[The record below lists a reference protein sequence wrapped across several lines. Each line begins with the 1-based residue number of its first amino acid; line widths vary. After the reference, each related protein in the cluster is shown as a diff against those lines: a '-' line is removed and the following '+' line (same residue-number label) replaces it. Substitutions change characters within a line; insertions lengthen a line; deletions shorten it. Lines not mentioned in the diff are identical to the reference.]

1 MRTAGAAI
9 RVLCWTVDEGV
20 RTLRIGDLD
29 LGVPVYLAPMAG
41 VTNEAF
47 RRLCHEQGATVVMS
61 EMVSARALAMGNE
74 RTEAMLGVAADE
86 HPVAV
91 QLFGSEPDIVAEAA
105 VRAEAAGADMVD
117 LNLGCPVE
125 KIVKGGNG
133 AALLREPER
142 AAAVVERAARAL
154 KVPFTVK
161 MRAGWDSVTAP
172 EVARRLAGAGAR
184 AVAVHCRTRAQ
195 QYTGTADWT
204 ILERVREAVPD
215 DVYVIGNGDVKS
227 AADALRVVRQH
238 GADGVMVGRGALGN
252 PWLFAEIA
260 EGLRTGRPAPPA
272 DTTYERRLDTLLR
285 HFELLR
291 ALKGE
296 ALAVVEIRRH
306 AAHYVRGMPLAADE
320 RVRLMQC
327 PTAVS
332 FVAEVERYR
341 WEIARAPAPDGGGNG
356 LAGAQ
361 GR

>member
-1 MRTAGAAI
+1 MR
-9 RVLCWTVDEGV
+9 L
-20 RTLRIGDLD
+20 GDLD
-29 LGVPVYLAPMAG
+29 LGLPVYLAPMAG

-61 EMVSARALAMGNE
+61 EMVSARALVMGNE
-74 RTEAMLGVAADE
+74 RTEAMLGVAPDE

-91 QLFGSEPDIVAEAA
+91 QLFGSEPDVVAEAA

-133 AALLREPER
+133 AALMREPER
-142 AAAVVERAARAL
+142 AAAVVARAARVL

-172 EVARRLAGAGAR
+172 DVARRLAGSGAR

-195 QYTGTADWT
+195 QYTGSADWT

-215 DVYVIGNGDVKS
+215 DVYVIGNGDVRS
-227 AADALRVVRQH
+227 ADDALRMVRQH

-260 EGLRTGRPAPPA
+260 QALRAGEAPPA
-272 DTTYERRLDTLLR
+272 SQTSHGPRLDTLLR

-291 ALKGE
+291 TLKGD

-306 AAHYVRGMPLAADE
+306 AGYYVRGMPLAAEE

-327 PTAVS
+327 PTPEA

-341 WEIARAPAPDGGGNG
+341 TTVAEALSVRVESRE
-356 LAGAQ
+356 GA
-361 GR
+361 

>member
-1 MRTAGAAI
+1 MR
-9 RVLCWTVDEGV
+9 L
-20 RTLRIGDLD
+20 GDLE
-29 LGVPVYLAPMAG
+29 LGLPVYLAPMAG

-61 EMVSARALAMGNE
+61 EMVSARALVMGNE
-74 RTEAMLGVAADE
+74 RTEAMIGVAPDE

-91 QLFGSEPDIVAEAA
+91 QLFGSEPEFVAEAA
-105 VRAEAAGADMVD
+105 VRAEAAGADIVD

-142 AAAVVERAARAL
+142 AAAVVERAARAI

-195 QYTGTADWT
+195 QYTGSADWT
-204 ILERVREAVPD
+204 ILERVRETVPD
-215 DVYVIGNGDVKS
+215 DVFVIGNGDVKS
-227 AADALRVVRQH
+227 AADALKMVREH
-238 GADGVMVGRGALGN
+238 GADAVMVGRGALGN

-260 EGLRTGRPAPPA
+260 QALRTGEAPPA
-272 DTTYERRLDTLLR
+272 AETSLSNRLDTLLR

-291 ALKGE
+291 ALKGDT
-296 ALAVVEIRRH
+296 LAVVEIRRH
-306 AAHYVRGMPLAADE
+306 AAHYVRGMPLAAEE

-327 PTAVS
+327 PTAAD
-332 FVAEVERYR
+332 FLAEVERYR
-341 WEIARAPAPDGGGNG
+341 ALISEAAGSPDEALRPLMGH
-356 LAGAQ
+356 
-361 GR
+361 

>member
-1 MRTAGAAI
+1 M
-9 RVLCWTVDEGV
+9 
-20 RTLRIGDLD
+20 RIGEME
-29 LGVPVYLAPMAG
+29 LGTPVYLAPMAG

-61 EMVSARALAMGNE
+61 EMVSARALVMGNE
-74 RTEAMLGVAADE
+74 RTQSMLGVAPDE

-105 VRAEAAGADMVD
+105 VRAQDAGADMVD

-133 AALLREPER
+133 AALMREPER
-142 AAAVVERAARAL
+142 AAEVVERAARAL
-154 KVPFTVK
+154 RVPFTVK

-184 AVAVHCRTRAQ
+184 AVAVHCRTRQQ
-195 QYTGTADWT
+195 QYTGRADWT

-215 DVYVIGNGDVKS
+215 DVYVIGNGDVQS
-227 AADALRVVRQH
+227 AADALRMVRDH

-252 PWLFAEIA
+252 PWVFAEISRA
-260 EGLRTGRPAPPA
+260 LRTGRA
-272 DTTYERRLDTLLR
+272 DNETTSADERLNTLLR

-291 ALKGE
+291 ALKGD

-306 AAHYVRGMPLAADE
+306 AAHYVRGMPGAAE
-320 RVRLMQC
+320 ARVRMQQT
-327 PTAVS
+327 PTPDA
-332 FVAEVERYR
+332 FVDEVARYR
-341 WEIARAPAPDGGGNG
+341 GELQAGIGSPDT
-356 LAGAQ
+356 ASA
-361 GR
+361 

>member
-1 MRTAGAAI
+1 MRLG
-9 RVLCWTVDEGV
+9 
-20 RTLRIGDLD
+20 TLE
-29 LGVPVYLAPMAG
+29 LGTPVYLAPMAG

-61 EMVSARALAMGNE
+61 EMVSARALVMGNE
-74 RTEAMLGVAADE
+74 RTQAMLGVAPDE

-91 QLFGSEPDIVAEAA
+91 QLFGAEPEIVAEAA
-105 VRAEAAGADMVD
+105 VLAQEAGADMVD

-154 KVPFTVK
+154 RVPFTVK

-184 AVAVHCRTRAQ
+184 AVAVHCRTRQQ
-195 QYTGTADWT
+195 QYTGRADWT
-204 ILERVREAVPD
+204 ILERVRKAVPD
-215 DVYVIGNGDVKS
+215 DVFVIGNGDVQT
-227 AADALRVVRQH
+227 AEDALRMVRDH

-252 PWLFAEIA
+252 PWVFAEISHA
-260 EGLRTGRPAPPA
+260 LATGEATGRR
-272 DTTYERRLDTLLR
+272 TTYGQRLDTLLR

-291 ALKGE
+291 ALKGD

-306 AAHYVRGMPLAADE
+306 AAHYVKGMPGAAE
-320 RVRLMQC
+320 ARVRLQQT
-327 PTAVS
+327 PTAEA
-332 FVAEVERYR
+332 FLEEVERYR
-341 WEIARAPAPDGGGNG
+341 SDVARDLGPPGSQGGVCAAQALTAAGERRIIAR
-356 LAGAQ
+356 
-361 GR
+361 

>member
-1 MRTAGAAI
+1 
-9 RVLCWTVDEGV
+9 V
-20 RTLRIGDLD
+20 RLGDLD
-29 LGVPVYLAPMAG
+29 LDVPVYLAPMAG

-61 EMVSARALAMGNE
+61 EMVSARALVMGNA
-74 RTEAMLGVAADE
+74 RTEAMLGVAPDE

-125 KIVKGGNG
+125 KIVKGGSG
-133 AALLREPER
+133 AALLREPEL

-154 KVPFTVK
+154 RVPFTVK

-204 ILERVREAVPD
+204 ILERVREAVAD
-215 DVYVIGNGDVKS
+215 DVCVIGNGDVKS
-227 AADALRVVRQH
+227 AADALRVVHEH

-260 EGLRTGRPAPPA
+260 EALRTGHAASAPAPAFGP
-272 DTTYERRLDTLLR
+272 RLDTLLR

-291 ALKGE
+291 GLKGD

-306 AAHYVRGMPLAADE
+306 AAHYVRGMPQAAEE

-327 PTAVS
+327 DAPEAFT
-332 FVAEVERYR
+332 AEVERYR
-341 WEIARAPAPDGGGNG
+341 ALVEAHA
-356 LAGAQ
+356 AGATAVAA
-361 GR
+361 GDAAGARPTRPA